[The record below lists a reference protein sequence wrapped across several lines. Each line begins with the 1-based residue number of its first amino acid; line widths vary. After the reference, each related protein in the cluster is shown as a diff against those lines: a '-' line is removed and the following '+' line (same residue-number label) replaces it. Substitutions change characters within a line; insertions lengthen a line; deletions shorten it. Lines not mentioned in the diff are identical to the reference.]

1 MDYKYW
7 IKQISII
14 LFSILLFFLG
24 YKFIIFYLPF
34 LIAYIISL
42 IVEPLIK
49 KFSAKSGLTRKS
61 SSIIVLVFVF
71 ALLIALISWIV
82 FNIFSEASN
91 LLSGLNQILEKSISF
106 VSNLFQKIDLNKF
119 QISDQVKE
127 LVQNS
132 SIDILNKGVNILR
145 NFLDSVLSIV
155 TKVPTIFIYLII
167 TILATYFITSDK
179 FYILDRM
186 EHHVPHKWMKNLIKH
201 SKEITSALGGYLKA
215 EIIMIFISFIIVLIG
230 LHIFYFLG
238 MKIKYPI
245 LMALLIM
252 FVDAL
257 PILGSGTV
265 MLPWGIIEIVNHNKS
280 LGFSILGLYLLT
292 LIVKQFLEPKVVSNK
307 IGIHPII
314 TLISMYTGFK
324 FLGVIG
330 LLIGPIIL
338 IILKNIF
345 SPFLDEG
352 LLKSIF
358 KID

>member
-7 IKQISII
+7 LKQIIII
-14 LFSILLFFLG
+14 LLSIVVIFLS
-24 YKFIIFYLPF
+24 YKFIIFYMPF

-42 IVEPLIK
+42 IVEPIIK
-49 KFSAKSGLTRKS
+49 KISNKSGFTRKN
-61 SSIIVLVFVF
+61 SSIIVLILVFS
-71 ALLIALISWIV
+71 LLIGLIFWII
-82 FNIFSEASN
+82 FSIFSEASN
-91 LLSGLNQILEKSISF
+91 LLSGLNQILEKSIAF
-106 VSNLFQKIDLNKF
+106 VSDLFQKIDLNKF
-119 QISDQVKE
+119 QISNQVQN
-127 LVQNS
+127 LVQSS
-132 SIDILNKGVNILR
+132 SIDILNKGIYILR
-145 NFLDSVLSIV
+145 NFLDNILSII
-155 TKVPTIFIYLII
+155 TKIPTIFIYLII

-186 EHHVPHKWMKNLIKH
+186 EYHMPHKWMKKLIKY
-201 SKEITSALGGYLKA
+201 SKDISKALGEYLKA

-238 MKIKYPI
+238 MSIKYPI

-265 MLPWGIIEIVNHNKS
+265 MLPWGILEIVNHNSS
-280 LGFSILGLYLLT
+280 LGFCILGLYVVT
-292 LIVKQFLEPKVVSNK
+292 LIVKQFLEPKVVSSK
-307 IGIHPII
+307 IGIHPIV
-314 TLISMYTGFK
+314 TLIAMYTGFK

-330 LLIGPIIL
+330 LLFGPIIL

-345 SPFLDEG
+345 APFIDEG